1 MGEKEGRGWP
11 TIVETYLYNHPR
23 LINLFRTP
31 TRVPMF
37 TTRKKSPP
45 VTWVNCLTGTSGVV
59 ETLPSPLPGEVA
71 GAGASLVQGSVGP
84 ALEPTSNSQ
93 LLVNGAPLRRRLDLT
108 EATTIQSADT
118 LLVLAPGII
127 PLTVRADQWVLFD
140 ASSGEQLG
148 EHPPGRLLDIASEM
162 GRAPDTLAC
171 TPEGLE
177 VGFNLAQ
184 IAPLLSPAETV
195 AATPAHRPL
204 LAAEQNRGAHA
215 CPVCWTRF
223 DAGDAL
229 SIAVH
234 EDLRGDPILGADA
247 RLRFHPTRF
256 NDQGLA
262 LDPMG
267 LACTDIACPHCR
279 RQLPPGFLERPHRII
294 SLIGAPSAGKSYY
307 LAVLTKVLQDRL
319 PEDFQLAFK
328 DGDPSGNMLLNQMRN
343 TLFSAATP
351 EDALLGKTTLEGAT
365 YEKLPRLGR
374 MVSLPRPFIYT
385 LSRPGQQRQENSI
398 ILYDNAGEHFEP
410 GIDIHDSPG
419 AMHVATSSGLIFLF
433 DPTANGR
440 FKARLVGVDDPQL
453 ALKGRVDQQDSIL
466 AEMEARVKRVMGLS
480 QDERIRTP
488 LAFVVGKSDIW
499 EALLSS
505 PLEPVVRA
513 GGLDLAAVTRNS
525 ARVRAVLVALCPG
538 LVAAAESLAEQ
549 ISYFAVSS
557 FGHTPVMIGAGP
569 NQGRIAPDPRRLAP
583 AHVEEP
589 LYWIMHLASPAMF
602 PATDSPLS

>member
-1 MGEKEGRGWP
+1 
-11 TIVETYLYNHPR
+11 
-23 LINLFRTP
+23 
-31 TRVPMF
+31 MF
-37 TTRKKSPP
+37 TTRKKHPP
-45 VTWVNCLTGTSGVV
+45 VAWVDCLTGATGVV
-59 ETLPSPLPGEVA
+59 DVLPSPLPGEA
-71 GAGASLVQGSVGP
+71 ASLGASLVQGASGP
-84 ALEPTSNSQ
+84 ALEPAGTDV
-93 LLVNGAPLRRRLDLT
+93 LIVNGAPLRRRFELT
-108 EATTIQSADT
+108 EAATVQSADA
-118 LLVLAPGII
+118 LLVLSPG
-127 PLTVRADQWVLFD
+127 TVPPSVQNSQWILFD
-140 ASSGEQLG
+140 AATGEQLG
-148 EHPPGRLLDIASEM
+148 EHPPGRLLDIAGEM

-171 TPEGLE
+171 TPQGLE

-195 AATPAHRPL
+195 KPATTHRPL
-204 LAAEQNRGAHA
+204 LAAEQDRGAHA

-279 RQLPPGFLERPHRII
+279 RQLPPGFLERPQRII

-307 LAVLTKVLQDRL
+307 LAVLTKVLQERL

-343 TLFSAATP
+343 TLFSAASP
-351 EDALLGKTTLEGAT
+351 EEALLGKTTLEGAT

-374 MVSLPRPFIYT
+374 MVSLPRPFIYS
-385 LSRPGQQRQENSI
+385 LSRPGQSQRDTSI

-440 FKARLVGVDDPQL
+440 FKARLVGVEDPQL
-453 ALKGRVDQQDSIL
+453 AIKGRLDQQDSIL
-466 AEMEARVKRVMGLS
+466 AEMEARMKRVLGLA

-499 EALLSS
+499 EPLLDS
-505 PLEPVVRA
+505 PLEPVIRA
-513 GGLDLAAVTRNS
+513 GGLDLAAVARNS
-525 ARVRAVLVALCPG
+525 ARVRAVLATLCPG
-538 LVAAAESLAEQ
+538 LVAAAESLADQ

-557 FGHTPVMIGAGP
+557 FGHTPVMIAAGP

-589 LYWIMHLASPAMF
+589 LYWIMHLASPGLF
-602 PATDSPLS
+602 PSAPALP